1 MLKIGL
7 CYDLRDDYLAEG
19 FSEEETAEFDKADT
33 IEGLEGALRELGHQ
47 TDRIGNVKALVARL
61 FAGDRWDLV
70 FNIAE
75 GVSGFGR
82 ESQVPALLEAYGI
95 PYTFSDPLVM
105 AVSLHKGVAK
115 QLVRSHG
122 VPTPDF
128 AVVETL
134 ADVRKIDLD
143 VPLFAKPV
151 AEGTGKGISVTS
163 KITDRRRL
171 ESVCRRLLEE
181 FQQPVLVEAYL
192 PGTEFT
198 VGILGSGSDAKVL
211 GVMEVQLGVAAE
223 EGAYSYLNKQHYEDR
238 VAYQLAEGA
247 EAREAAE
254 VALAAWRCL
263 GCRDAGRV
271 DVRSDARGR
280 PNFMEINP
288 LAGLNPV
295 HSDLPILCRLN
306 GMTYVQL
313 ISEILR
319 EAGRRTTGTAVPWRG
334 QWAAART
341 AAVARAR
348 I

>member
-19 FSEEETAEFDKADT
+19 FSEEETAEFDKIDT

-47 TDRIGNVKALVARL
+47 TDRIGNVKALVGRL
-61 FAGDRWDLV
+61 SAGDRWDLV

-82 ESQVPALLEAYGI
+82 ESQVPAVLEAYDI
-95 PYTFSDPLVM
+95 PYTFSDPLVL
-105 AVSLHKGVAK
+105 AVSLHKGIAK
-115 QLVRSHG
+115 QLVRAEG
-122 VPTPDF
+122 IRTPNF
-128 AVVETL
+128 AVVETISDIGGI
-134 ADVRKIDLD
+134 DVD

-151 AEGTGKGISVTS
+151 AEGTGKGISATS
-163 KITDRRRL
+163 KITSRRQL
-171 ESVCRRLLEE
+171 DVVCRRLLEA
-181 FQQPVLVEAYL
+181 FRQPVLVEAYL
-192 PGTEFT
+192 PGAEYT
-198 VGILGSGSDAKVL
+198 VGILGSGSGARVL

-223 EGAYSYLNKQHYEDR
+223 EGSYSYLNKQHYEDR
-238 VAYQLAEGA
+238 VAYHLAEGA

-271 DVRSDARGR
+271 DVRSDAFGR
-280 PNFMEINP
+280 PNFMEVNP

-306 GMTYVQL
+306 GMTYLQL
-313 ISEILR
+313 ISEIVR
-319 EAGRRTTGTAVPWRG
+319 EAVSRTTAIALPWRD
-334 QWAAART
+334 QWAAARP
-341 AAVARAR
+341 VPVVRARA
-348 I
+348 